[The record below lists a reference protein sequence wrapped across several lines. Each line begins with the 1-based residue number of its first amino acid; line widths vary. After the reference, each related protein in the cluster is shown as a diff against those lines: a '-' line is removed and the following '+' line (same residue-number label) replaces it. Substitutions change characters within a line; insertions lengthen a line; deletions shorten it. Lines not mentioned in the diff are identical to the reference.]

1 MLPIV
6 AKSTSI
12 GGGRRLL
19 KQSELFRPD
28 VLPVPLDALPVLPD
42 VPPVRLDV
50 LPLDALPVLPVLPDV
65 LPLDVLPLRHD
76 PPPFLACLA
85 A

>member
-6 AKSTSI
+6 AKSFSI

-19 KQSELFRPD
+19 KQSELSRLDVLPLEVLPLPLDVLPLEVLPLPLEVLPVPLD
-28 VLPVPLDALPVLPD
+28 VLPVPLD
-42 VPPVRLDV
+42 
-50 LPLDALPVLPVLPDV
+50 VLPVSLEA
-65 LPLDVLPLRHD
+65 L
-76 PPPFLACLA
+76 PFLACLA

>member
-19 KQSELFRPD
+19 KQSELSRPD
-28 VLPVPLDALPVLPD
+28 VLPVPLDALPVPLY
-42 VPPVRLDV
+42 V
-50 LPLDALPVLPVLPDV
+50 LPLDVLPVLPDV
-65 LPLDVLPLRHD
+65 PPLDLLPLRHD
-76 PPPFLACLA
+76 PPPFRACLTA
-85 A
+85 

>member
-6 AKSTSI
+6 AKSFSI

-19 KQSELFRPD
+19 KQSELSRPDELPAPLD
-28 VLPVPLDALPVLPD
+28 VLPVPLDVLPES
-42 VPPVRLDV
+42 LDV
-50 LPLDALPVLPVLPDV
+50 LPVPLDELPAPLEVLPVRQDA
-65 LPLDVLPLRHD
+65 
-76 PPPFLACLA
+76 PPFLACLA